1 MCGYLC
7 VDKDPNKVG
16 LCMTGCKLVGGWFY
30 SVDVFVIRDKKVK
43 RGQEWKKI
51 AFMRCWD
58 AEEMGKIAEICV
70 VFCNRSG
77 FTSRNE
83 VGSSDSGFIS

>member
-1 MCGYLC
+1 
-7 VDKDPNKVG
+7 
-16 LCMTGCKLVGGWFY
+16 MTGCKLVGGWFY
-30 SVDVFVIRDKKVK
+30 SVDVFVIRDKQVK

-58 AEEMGKIAEICV
+58 AEEMGKIAEAV
-70 VFCNRSG
+70 LYFVTEVETSG
-77 FTSRNE
+77 KE